1 MNEAAPLAGGH
12 PAARRLPSA
21 GRFLRWL
28 AGTLV
33 TVLVTLAGLV
43 LVTFLLGHVV
53 PSDPVLKIVGDH
65 APQETYDRVYREMR
79 LDRPLPEQF
88 ALFAGDMA
96 RGRFG
101 TSLVT
106 GNPIGEDIVR
116 FFPATLELATL
127 AIVFG
132 VVFGIPLGVLCARH
146 ADRLPDHLARVVSL
160 LGHSMPIFWL
170 GIVGLLVFYA
180 QLGWVGGPGR
190 LDVAYRYTVPTV
202 TNMILVDTALSGS
215 REAFANA
222 VSHIVLPA
230 TLLGLV
236 AMGYITRMTRSF
248 LLWQL
253 RQDYTTVLRLK
264 GASESA
270 ILWRHVLRNAMIPL
284 VTALPAAFVG
294 AFFTGSLLIETI
306 FSLDGL
312 GLLSYDAVIRRDYP
326 VVLGTLYVFSLLAL
340 LTKLVTD
347 IAYTW
352 VDPRVKFEAS
362 R

>member
-1 MNEAAPLAGGH
+1 MSGAAPSAGGH
-12 PAARRLPSA
+12 PVARRQLRA

-28 AGTLV
+28 VRTLV
-33 TVLVTLAGLV
+33 TVLVTLVGLV

-65 APQETYDRVYREMR
+65 APQETYDRVYRELR

-88 ALFAGDMA
+88 ALFASDMV

-132 VVFGIPLGVLCARH
+132 VVFGIPLGVLCARY

-190 LDVAYRYTVPTV
+190 LDVTYRYTVPTV

-215 REAFANA
+215 RDAFANA
-222 VSHIVLPA
+222 VSHIALPA

-264 GASESA
+264 GLSEGA
-270 ILWRHVLRNAMIPL
+270 ILWRHALRNALGPICT
-284 VTALPAAFVG
+284 VVALTYAYLLEG
-294 AFFTGSLLIETI
+294 AVLTETV
-306 FSLDGL
+306 FAWPGL
-312 GLLSYDAVIRRDYP
+312 GLYITDSLFAADIPAV
-326 VVLGTLYVFSLLAL
+326 LTGTLVVGVIFMVLNLGAELAQSAL
-340 LTKLVTD
+340 
-347 IAYTW
+347 
-352 VDPRVKFEAS
+352 DPRIRA